1 VMAAL
6 LFIEHW
12 EERST
17 VVEDVFAAA
26 REAELNRQRE
36 YDAALHIQAVMRGV
50 RLRQFVKYLHMCA
63 VRIQMAWR
71 GYLGRIEYH
80 KQLAQKV
87 EQRQLNYFHTM
98 ATKIKKVWKGHYVRK
113 NVYDFYAMKTYLGA
127 LEEKNKIVRARLRE
141 YEEEMRQ
148 REHLE
153 AEVKELEK
161 YDKYARSCHYMMST
175 QVKAGV
181 FVKDN
186 EPSVFEE
193 QIKSVFP
200 KNLSKKNNKWHRTVE
215 KKVDNSTYEL
225 PPLKRV
231 QGPFKNPSV
240 VYMQRHKSLKPTLKV
255 QTDFNTEDVA
265 KEKEIQEEWCKRI
278 IDNEFAPFSRMKYEY
293 MPSLHNNTQFS
304 NVDYGTKSF
313 REKPVELLGSSQ
325 FKTVFK
331 SIPEFDNMG
340 EAYS

>member
-1 VMAAL
+1 MAAL
-6 LFIEHW
+6 IFIEHW
-12 EERST
+12 DERSS

-50 RLRQFVKYLHMCA
+50 RLRQFIKYLHMCA
-63 VRIQMAWR
+63 IRIQMAWR

-80 KQLAQKV
+80 RQLAAKV
-87 EQRQLNYFHTM
+87 EQRQLNNYHNM

-113 NVYDFYAMKTYLGA
+113 NVYDYYAMKTYLGA
-127 LEEKNKIVRARLRE
+127 LEEKNKIVRERLRE
-141 YEEEMRQ
+141 YEQEMKE
-148 REHLE
+148 REALE

-175 QVKAGV
+175 RVKAGV
-181 FVKDN
+181 FVK
-186 EPSVFEE
+186 EQEASVFED
-193 QIKSVFP
+193 QIKAVFP
-200 KNLSKKNNKWHRTVE
+200 KDLSKKKNRWHKSAQKLE
-215 KKVDNSTYEL
+215 YSTFEL

-265 KEKEIQEEWCKRI
+265 KEKDVQEEWCKRI
-278 IDNEFAPFSRMKYEY
+278 IDSEFAPFSRMKYDY

-313 REKPVELLGSSQ
+313 REKPDELLVSSQ

-331 SIPEFDNMG
+331 SIPEFDNIG